1 MGSPELAYLIIE
13 EETET
18 ISNRRI
24 NKIESILNKLNIN
37 CISSQDQDF
46 FDNLFSNETIQKP
59 NYVIINKEINILGEL
74 INRINSEYPDV
85 VIILLY
91 SSYSNESL
99 PIIKFDYSIKY
110 TLERMI

>member
-37 CISSQDQDF
+37 CISSQAQDF

-59 NYVIINKEINILGEL
+59 NFIIIN
-74 INRINSEYPDV
+74 
-85 VIILLY
+85 
-91 SSYSNESL
+91 
-99 PIIKFDYSIKY
+99 
-110 TLERMI
+110 